1 LFRLN
6 GYSKPISDS
15 GSSAKARST
24 LMKQVDEFKRV
35 VRGVASRIFLNEGDA
50 CLFQP
55 CKQPPDSLLGVGIL
69 GKQTTLSFNV
79 MVCPAVAKDIAKRL
93 VCLNR
98 KVSKNVVEDFLNKKK
113 KLIPHIIRSRGKSAW
128 DSSFKINQES
138 VTRISVWHGMYSA
151 EAKPPRRE
159 TAFFKCPNSDCNK
172 WQASNIA
179 SFQRKD
185 LDIKVRCR
193 FCLKHEAV
201 KRWRCACGV
210 IWHTCAIHSCHYC
223 GDDTTLK
230 RTFAIDSDTETGQEK
245 HARNATGM
253 AEPDYDALLASDTRR
268 AKESKQRDKR
278 KAGAIAL
285 GSSSSMPKKPTVL
298 GPILSARFPGIT
310 SSSSR

>member
-1 LFRLN
+1 MGCTRLRP
-6 GYSKPISDS
+6 SHPDEKQLSLSVLTLIAIS
-15 GSSAKARST
+15 GR
-24 LMKQVDEFKRV
+24 
-35 VRGVASRIFLNEGDA
+35 
-50 CLFQP
+50 
-55 CKQPPDSLLGVGIL
+55 
-69 GKQTTLSFNV
+69 
-79 MVCPAVAKDIAKRL
+79 PA
-93 VCLNR
+93 
-98 KVSKNVVEDFLNKKK
+98 
-113 KLIPHIIRSRGKSAW
+113 
-128 DSSFKINQES
+128 
-138 VTRISVWHGMYSA
+138 
-151 EAKPPRRE
+151 
-159 TAFFKCPNSDCNK
+159 
-172 WQASNIA
+172 
-179 SFQRKD
+179 KD

-230 RTFAIDSDTETGQEK
+230 RKLPIDPDTDTGQEK

-253 AEPDYDALLASDTRR
+253 AEPDYNALLASDTRR

-310 SSSSR
+310 SSSSRYPACIDSLP